1 MKFLYGYKTT
11 NNERRDGT
19 ICAAS
24 RESVYRELKKVGIRP
39 YYVELAPGIWN
50 RFLSIGKRGFAIVVL
65 VVVVLALV
73 VAMFFQ
79 GEGLVAEV
87 ALENTTRRQ
96 IIGDSAII
104 EKGIVTG
111 WSDVF
116 DLEGERFLASFAIPG
131 YAAAQRNARREEIEA
146 ALAHKIVLSDQDG
159 IEARQIKSIV
169 EGIKS
174 EIREFMKAG
183 GSISQ
188 YGNLLAERQ
197 DAEIRYYTVA
207 RDEIAAAV
215 QKGEPQELI
224 ISIWEK
230 RNSELR
236 RMGIRLVRLPDM
248 SSSSSSSS
256 YP

>member
-1 MKFLYGYKTT
+1 MRFLYGYKTT

-24 RESVYRELKKVGIRP
+24 RESVYKELKKLGIRP

-50 RFLSIGKRGFAIVVL
+50 RFLSIGKRGFAIVAL
-65 VVVVLALV
+65 LLVVLALV

-79 GEGLVAEV
+79 EGQVTEV
-87 ALENTTRRQ
+87 AFENSTRRQ
-96 IIGDSAII
+96 VIGDSAII
-104 EKGIVTG
+104 EKGIATG

-116 DLEGERFLASFAIPG
+116 DLEGERFLASFAVPG
-131 YAAAQRNARREEIEA
+131 FPAARRNARIEEIEA

-174 EIREFMKAG
+174 EMREFIKAG

-207 RDEIAAAV
+207 RDEIANAV
-215 QKGEPQELI
+215 QSGEPQEVV

-230 RNSELR
+230 RNSDLR
-236 RMGIRLVRLPDM
+236 RMGIRLVQLPDM
-248 SSSSSSSS
+248 SSSSSSQSS
-256 YP
+256 P